1 VIDVSRHDDT
11 AEVIGSNDPV
21 ASPPAEE
28 PVGRVNLPDEPDDDP
43 VAGAVAAGAMQHQAE
58 MTLPSGNLREKV
70 LFGLLAG
77 VMMVLALVVILQG
90 VFEQKMPI

>member
-11 AEVIGSNDPV
+11 AEIAGSGE
-21 ASPPAEE
+21 SAEAPSTDE
-28 PVGRVNLPDEPDDDP
+28 PVGRVNLPDEPDEHLDTDG
-43 VAGAVAAGAMQHQAE
+43 VAGDVEQTAVT
-58 MTLPSGNLREKV
+58 TLPSGNLREKV

-77 VMMVLALVVILQG
+77 VMMVLAMVVILQG